1 MIGARLKSVVR
12 FCWNQYSL
20 SVCIWNLNVV
30 LSSSRIC
37 YFWSTWK
44 RIPQTTF
51 LGCLWFVFSL
61 RSMKPIVV
69 DMSIPMDVQALVQKS
84 GGETELFHPS
94 PQPRWTYAKQS
105 WVVRWSA
112 QMYFSRR
119 RPPKICD
126 QWSLDIVRE
135 GDSHKWTWGS
145 GLGVDCHWMILHVLK
160 RSIPYLDEPG

>member
-1 MIGARLKSVVR
+1 MIRARFKSVVR

-20 SVCIWNLNVV
+20 WVCIWNLNVV

-44 RIPQTTF
+44 KNPSDDFSRLSLICVFVEVHETHGGGHVHPN
-51 LGCLWFVFSL
+51 GCSSL
-61 RSMKPIVV
+61 NPKNLEARRSCFILLL
-69 DMSIPMDVQALVQKS
+69 SL
-84 GGETELFHPS
+84 L
-94 PQPRWTYAKQS
+94 RWTYAKQS

-145 GLGVDCHWMILHVLK
+145 GLGVDCHWMMLHVLN
-160 RSIPYLDEPG
+160 R